1 MRNFSLSPPSYLA
14 IIILSVL
21 LYSFMHKDPM
31 EIKHSEGYY
40 NLEIVFKTK
49 DGGIVLPVM
58 PEVTALKV
66 YPDVLWAPYQCAAD
80 RENFERRFWNALQNS
95 NAVVICAMFYP
106 EEI

>member
-1 MRNFSLSPPSYLA
+1 
-14 IIILSVL
+14 
-21 LYSFMHKDPM
+21 M
-31 EIKHSEGYY
+31 EIKHSEGHY

-49 DGGIVLPVM
+49 DGGIVLPSM
-58 PEVTALKV
+58 PEQIALKV

-80 RENFERRFWNALQNS
+80 RENFERRFWNTLQNS